1 GEDGSYSFVSPT
13 ALTSLASNESLQQ
26 LASQVKSISFENG
39 VTHIELEDGISLEE
53 FTSKYQEL
61 INKSSEVVK
70 PTISN
75 KEENKVS
82 ETTKS

>member
-1 GEDGSYSFVSPT
+1 
-13 ALTSLASNESLQQ
+13 
-26 LASQVKSISFENG
+26 
-39 VTHIELEDGISLEE
+39 GISLEE

-82 ETTKS
+82 ETTKSSTSNTIKEDNKTSDEVKPTKPSKDENKST